1 MKYKVV
7 FFTRT
12 NNSKRIAEK
21 ISKKL
26 SCEAVQITDNKNWNG
41 IFGFIKA
48 GYYSS
53 TNKKV
58 EIQILGNLNSV
69 DEYIVVTPLWAGGI
83 APATRTFLKTIPL
96 DKVHLVVTSD
106 GSHVKSRSGYK
117 SVSDITK
124 NKMNEDLVINYL
136 LDILIN
142 NSSSRRK

>member
-12 NNSKRIAEK
+12 NNSKRIADK
-21 ISKKL
+21 ISEKL
-26 SCEAVQITDNKNWNG
+26 SCDAIQIIDNKNWKG

-53 TNKKV
+53 TNKSVDIK
-58 EIQILGNLNSV
+58 ILGNLDAV

-83 APATRTFLKTIPL
+83 APATRTFLRTTPL

-106 GSHVKSRSGYK
+106 GGQIKNRSGYK

-124 NKMNEDLVINYL
+124 SNNNEELIINDLVNSL
-136 LDILIN
+136 LKI
-142 NSSSRRK
+142 KP